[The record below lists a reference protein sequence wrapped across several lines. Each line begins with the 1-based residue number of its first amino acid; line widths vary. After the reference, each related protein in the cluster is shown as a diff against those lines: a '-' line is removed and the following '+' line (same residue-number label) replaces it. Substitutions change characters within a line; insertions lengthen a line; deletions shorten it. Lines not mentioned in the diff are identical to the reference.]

1 MKKILSITLIL
12 VLSFNLFGQE
22 KKNPKL
28 SYVEATELTLV
39 GKMFS
44 DTPNPYERLDYE
56 KYGGFTEKDIR
67 LVKMSSGLAV
77 TFNTNSTAIY
87 VKAEYNLMDKSAK
100 SAAAT
105 RGFDL
110 YIKKDGRWL
119 WAGMAAP
126 SKTESLK
133 SGNLRLVFDMDDSM
147 KECLL
152 YLPLYSQMKS
162 VKVGVVEGSSI
173 TPGAQPFRHKVAIF
187 GSSFTHGSSTSRAG
201 MTYPAIFTRKT
212 GIQILSMGVSGDCT
226 MQPQFANAFKDA
238 DVDAFIFDSFSNGSD
253 KTIERNLFNF
263 IETLQAAHPGKPLIF
278 QRTIYRERRNF
289 NTKVDE
295 AEARKAAK
303 AEELMAQALKKYKDV
318 YFITPDAT
326 SDDRETTM
334 DGTHPADLGYYMWA
348 ESIVK
353 PVTKILKKYG
363 IR

>member
-1 MKKILSITLIL
+1 MKRIITLTLIL
-12 VLSFNLFGQE
+12 VLSLTGFAKGE
-22 KKNPKL
+22 KKINY
-28 SYVEATELTLV
+28 SFTEATELTIV
-39 GKMFS
+39 GKMFP

-67 LVKMSSGLAV
+67 LVRMSSGIAV
-77 TFNTNSTAIY
+77 AFNTNSTAIG
-87 VKAEYNLMDKSAK
+87 VKAEYNLMDKSSK

-110 YIKKDGRWL
+110 YIKKDGKWL
-119 WAGMAAP
+119 WAGDCVP
-126 SKTESLK
+126 PESGK
-133 SGNLRLVFDMDDSM
+133 SASLVVEMDGSM
-147 KECLL
+147 KECLM
-152 YLPLYSQMKS
+152 YFPLYSQMKS
-162 VKVGVVEGSSI
+162 VKIGVVEGSSI

-187 GSSFTHGSSTSRAG
+187 GSSFTHGSSTTRAG
-201 MTYPAIFTRKT
+201 LTYPAIFTRKT

-226 MQPQFANAFKDA
+226 MQPQFANAFKYA

-289 NTKVDE
+289 NKVVDE

-326 SDDRETTM
+326 SDDHETTM
-334 DGTHPADLGYYMWA
+334 DGTHPGDYGYYLWA